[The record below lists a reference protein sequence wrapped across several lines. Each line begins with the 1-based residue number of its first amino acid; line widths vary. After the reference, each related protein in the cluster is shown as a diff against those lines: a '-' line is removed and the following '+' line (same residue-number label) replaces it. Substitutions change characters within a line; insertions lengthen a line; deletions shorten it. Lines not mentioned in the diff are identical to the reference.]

1 MKKSFFRNLIE
12 FFNPLTWFDKVPP
25 ISASMPRRP
34 TEREDMEILK
44 EIRAERERRDAEFLA
59 LLNACGEYGERSGKD
74 GRV

>member
-34 TEREDMEILK
+34 TEREDLKILK
-44 EIRAERERRDAEFLA
+44 EIRAERERQDAEFAA
-59 LLNACGEYGERSGKD
+59 LLKGCGEYGERSGKN
-74 GRV
+74 GRF